1 VKEWRYPFGRPPEAV
16 FIILDGDSDTRKRK
30 SLFEWL
36 EAVLPGLNW
45 RSHLFLV
52 DGGHRAGGEAAR
64 EMVRIAGDFAEQ
76 HGFTT
81 LHAHLLI
88 ELRPL
93 DTRQRAAW
101 EELIAPARPFQI
113 SAYELLTETRL
124 HINPIIAP
132 VPEVSVDEALAAA
145 EFFNSRLA
153 TPSFHLAGGVLEE
166 LIDRA
171 SGEEIRFFVDPDR
184 RGLTVQLWMSHVLET
199 VVDGLEEDED
209 LLPST
214 CRRHLVVDEKSGG
227 VFSCFKQWEAND
239 PALFFDRDGPDGP
252 VMPEAPAE
260 VHCPDCIG
268 RSALSMRENLRANDR
283 EREGHQ
289 VYSKLALAMAGKE
302 RHALAAELAHHAY
315 LSSDSD
321 RDRTAALIHEG
332 LCLCHAG
339 EFEKADEALK
349 LANEYADDE
358 GLVAYHRGRVQ
369 FEWREYIEALDRF
382 EEALASGS
390 NQVPME
396 DMCFEMALCHI
407 NIEEYEEARSYLE
420 RSAMPGQK
428 KSVVSFY
435 LGICDLAGREVQTA
449 MDRFEEALRL
459 DPAEEDLGR
468 ILFYIGT
475 CLKEMGRFEEAIGV
489 LERAV
494 GADSEDVLNHNLLG
508 FCYYKIKRHEEA
520 VACFRRA
527 VEIDPRSAI
536 DWASLGSNLRDLGR
550 IDEAIEMYEK
560 ALSLDPTIGF
570 VRANLKLL
578 NERRSRE

>member
-1 VKEWRYPFGRPPEAV
+1 MKEWRYPFGRPPEAV
-16 FIILDGDSDTRKRK
+16 FLILDENTDAHKRK
-30 SLFEWL
+30 SLFKWL
-36 EAVLPGLNW
+36 DAVLPGLNW
-45 RSHLFLV
+45 RSHLFLIH
-52 DGGHRAGGEAAR
+52 GGHKGGEEAAR
-64 EMVRIAGDFAEQ
+64 EMVRIAGDFVEQ

-88 ELRPL
+88 DLHPL
-93 DTRQRAAW
+93 DKRQRAAW
-101 EELIAPARPFQI
+101 EQLIAPARPFQN

-124 HINPIIAP
+124 HITPIIAP
-132 VPEVSVDEALAAA
+132 FPEVSVDEALAAA

-153 TPSFHLAGGVLEE
+153 VPSFHLAGGVLEE
-166 LIDRA
+166 LIERA
-171 SGEEIRFFVDPDR
+171 DSDEIRFFVDPDR
-184 RGLTVQLWMSHVLET
+184 RGLAVQLWMSHVLET
-199 VVDGLEEDED
+199 VVDELEEDENT
-209 LLPST
+209 LPLT

-239 PALFFDRDGPDGP
+239 PSLFFDLDGLDDP
-252 VMPEAPAE
+252 VIPEAPAE

-289 VYSKLALAMAGKE
+289 VYSRLAFALARKK

-332 LCLCHAG
+332 LCLCYAG
-339 EFEKADEALK
+339 EFERADEALK
-349 LANEYADDE
+349 LANEDAEDE

-407 NIEEYEEARSYLE
+407 KIEEYEEARSYLE
-420 RSAMPGQK
+420 RSVKPGQK
-428 KSVVSFY
+428 KSAVSFY
-435 LGICDLAGREVQTA
+435 LGICDLAGRDVQKA
-449 MDRFEEALRL
+449 MDYFEQALRL
-459 DPAEEDLGR
+459 DPAAEDLGR

-475 CLKEMGRFEEAIGV
+475 CLKEMERFEEAIDV

-494 GADSEDVLNHNLLG
+494 GADPEDILNHNLLG

-536 DWASLGSNLRDLGR
+536 DWASLASNLRDLGR

-570 VRANLKLL
+570 ARENLVKLTGQ
-578 NERRSRE
+578 R

>member
-16 FIILDGDSDTRKRK
+16 FLILDGDSDARKRK

-36 EAVLPGLNW
+36 EAVLPELNW

-52 DGGHRAGGEAAR
+52 DGGHRGREEAAS
-64 EMVRIAGDFAEQ
+64 ETVRIAGDFAER

-81 LHAHLLI
+81 LHTHLTI
-88 ELRPL
+88 DLRPL

-101 EELIAPARPFQI
+101 RELIAPARPFQR

-124 HINPIIAP
+124 HIAPIIAP
-132 VPEVSVDEALAAA
+132 FPEVSLDEALAAA

-153 TPSFHLAGGVLEE
+153 TPSFYLAGGVLDE
-166 LIDRA
+166 LVDRA
-171 SGEEIRFFVDPDR
+171 GGEEIRFFVDPDR
-184 RGLTVQLWMSHVLET
+184 RGLAVQLWMSHVLET
-199 VVDGLEEDED
+199 VIDGLEEGENE
-209 LLPST
+209 LPLT

-239 PALFFDRDGPDGP
+239 PDLFFDRGDLDGAAMPGAPD
-252 VMPEAPAE
+252 E
-260 VHCPDCIG
+260 VHCPDCVG
-268 RSALSMRENLRANDR
+268 RSALFMRENLRANDR

-289 VYSKLALAMAGKE
+289 VYSKLALALAGKE
-302 RHALAAELAHHAY
+302 RHALAAELAHHAH

-339 EFEKADEALK
+339 EFEKADVALT
-349 LANEYADDE
+349 LANEYAEDA
-358 GLVAYHRGRVQ
+358 GLVAYHRGRIQ
-369 FEWREYIEALDRF
+369 FEWRDYIEALDRF

-390 NQVPME
+390 DQVPVE
-396 DMCFEMALCHI
+396 DICFEMALCHI
-407 NIEEYEEARSYLE
+407 EIEEYAEARSYLE
-420 RSAMPGQK
+420 RSVMPEQK
-428 KSVVSFY
+428 KSAVSFY
-435 LGICDLAGREVQTA
+435 LGICDLAGREIQKA
-449 MDRFEEALRL
+449 MDHFEEALRL

-468 ILFYIGT
+468 ILFYVGT
-475 CLKEMGRFEEAIGV
+475 CLKEMERFEEAVDV
-489 LERAV
+489 LERAA
-494 GADSEDVLNHNLLG
+494 GADPEDILNHNLLG
-508 FCYYKIKRHEEA
+508 FCYYKLERHEEA

-527 VEIDPRSAI
+527 VAIDPRSAI

-560 ALSLDPTIGF
+560 ALSLDPTLGF
-570 VRANLKLL
+570 ARANLTLL
-578 NERRSRE
+578 SERRSRE